1 MSLLTFFISVYNT
14 WASQVA
20 LEVKN
25 PPAKAG
31 DIMRGGFNTWVGKIP
46 WRRAWQ
52 PTPIFLSEKIPWTEE
67 PGGLQSRRVT
77 KSRTRLSRNTMSVS
91 YIYHVAHYIP
101 RTNLSYN
108 WKFLPF
114 SFIQI
119 FLPYLPTSGNHKSD
133 LLFEVQFFFFIIFE
147 V

>member
-1 MSLLTFFISVYNT
+1 M
-14 WASQVA
+14 
-20 LEVKN
+20 
-25 PPAKAG
+25 
-31 DIMRGGFNTWVGKIP
+31 DRG
-46 WRRAWQ
+46 AWQ
-52 PTPIFLSEKIPWTEE
+52 AAAY
-67 PGGLQSRRVT
+67 RVA

-91 YIYHVAHYIP
+91 YIYYVARYIP